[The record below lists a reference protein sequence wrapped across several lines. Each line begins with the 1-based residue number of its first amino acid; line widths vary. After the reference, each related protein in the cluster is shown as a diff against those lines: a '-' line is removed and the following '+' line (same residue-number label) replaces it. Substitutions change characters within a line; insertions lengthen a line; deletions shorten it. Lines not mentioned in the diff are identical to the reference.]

1 MKIKVIE
8 TKETILE
15 LPNNHYESKDYDEEN
30 LSDDEIA
37 TEFFRY
43 GKKLAEFTEF
53 EDISWNTKVF
63 NYETDEWEEVADD
76 N

>member
-15 LPNNHYESKDYDEEN
+15 LPDNHYESKDYDEED

-37 TEFFRY
+37 TEFFKH
-43 GKKLAEFTEF
+43 GKKLSDWTTF
-53 EDISWNTKVF
+53 EDISW
-63 NYETDEWEEVADD
+63 EVDD
-76 N
+76 